1 MSTRDLDGVEQLT
14 KIKILCSRIF
24 KDQKDFESIKEL
36 QKVLNNT
43 RPTIVKTLEPII
55 FSVFF
60 PMLKSISESSTNFK
74 EKEKQQIV
82 DTFTALFK
90 NITVDKLPLF
100 FNIYGFLLFEIYDH
114 KNHLVVNISEEYKLS
129 IVECM
134 TALAKCLSSCVVESL
149 YVKENA
155 PKLCQMIYVLLELAK
170 NEQFKTLR

>member
-60 PMLKSISESSTNFK
+60 PMLKSISESST
-74 EKEKQQIV
+74 
-82 DTFTALFK
+82 
-90 NITVDKLPLF
+90 
-100 FNIYGFLLFEIYDH
+100 
-114 KNHLVVNISEEYKLS
+114 KLS
-129 IVECM
+129 CN
-134 TALAKCLSSCVVESL
+134 TFLQSFL
-149 YVKENA
+149 
-155 PKLCQMIYVLLELAK
+155 
-170 NEQFKTLR
+170 